1 VDAGAAAGVPAR
13 LAALPPRGRR
23 AAAGAG
29 FAAGAAVVAVST
41 ARFGD
46 ALVGAGASLGVD
58 EFLLVQWLAPVVI
71 EAPLLVAAVMLAW
84 RLRDADAIGT
94 LLSSK
99 VNQWTLLIEIGRAS
113 WREGVYSSGKREH
126 EQ

>member
-1 VDAGAAAGVPAR
+1 
-13 LAALPPRGRR
+13 
-23 AAAGAG
+23 
-29 FAAGAAVVAVST
+29 AGAAVVAVST

-99 VNQWTLLIEIGRAS
+99 VNQWTLLIALLPLAYRAEIGRAS
-113 WREGVYSSGKREH
+113 CRERGERGGGGAGGQSDRE
-126 EQ
+126 